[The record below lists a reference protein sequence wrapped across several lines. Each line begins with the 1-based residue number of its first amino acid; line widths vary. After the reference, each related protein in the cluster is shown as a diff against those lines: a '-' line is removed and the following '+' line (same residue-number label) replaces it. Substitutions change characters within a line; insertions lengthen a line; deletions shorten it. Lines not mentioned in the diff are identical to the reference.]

1 MARLFDKNCAIM
13 ERTADGR
20 AAGRCWFYV
29 GDSLVCP
36 RHGDVEFVQ
45 KHYTDTGFL
54 TDNPPDEGDK

>member
-13 ERTADGR
+13 ERSADRR
-20 AAGRCWFYV
+20 ALGRCWFYV

-45 KHYTDTGFL
+45 KHYSETGYL
-54 TDNPPDEGDK
+54 TDEPPDEGDK